1 MNEISKLSGPPQEP
15 KRLGLFIDGKGI
27 ERGDFEFLSRSSPGY
42 GADVT
47 KVAMG
52 TKQDVDNAVAAARRV
67 FERGSWSRM
76 PGADRARVLIRAAGL
91 IRERAEELAYWE
103 TLEAGKPISQSRAEI
118 NDGAGH
124 YEYCAGLAQTLH
136 GQTFNTYGDDLFG
149 LVIRE
154 PVGVVGL
161 INPWNFPFI
170 VLSERAPYILASGNS
185 LVVKPSEMTSYTTL
199 AMAEILQ
206 EAGLPDGV
214 FNVVTGTGPLVGQ
227 ALADHRDIDVISFT
241 GSTRTGEA
249 IVRAST
255 SNFKKTSLELGG
267 KNPQIVFADA
277 DLEDAA
283 DGVAFGLCF
292 NAGQCCVSGSRLIV
306 EKSAEEEFVA
316 LLTEKLKRVRIGDN
330 FDPASQMGAIV
341 STQHRDKIESYLT
354 LAQQEGG
361 HVAFGGERLSIT
373 DGGRFL
379 RPALLSGITNDM
391 RVAQEEIFGP
401 VLSVMTFEGQDE
413 AVSIANDS
421 PYGLAASIW
430 TKNIDKA
437 LGMIRRVRGGR
448 TWINTTIAG
457 GPGQPLGG
465 YRQSGV
471 GREAGM
477 TGVEEYTE
485 VKSVHVGIGKR
496 DHWIS

>member
-1 MNEISKLSGPPQEP
+1 MNEISALSGPPLQP
-15 KRLGLFIDGKGI
+15 RRLGFFIDGKH
-27 ERGDFEFLSRSSPGY
+27 EQRDDAAFLSRSSPGY
-42 GADVT
+42 GVDVTHVSLGTAADV
-47 KVAMG
+47 
-52 TKQDVDNAVAAARRV
+52 DRAVVAARRV
-67 FERGSWSRM
+67 FDKGSWSRM
-76 PGADRARVLIRAAGL
+76 SGADRARILVRAAAL

-136 GQTFNTYGDDLFG
+136 GQTFNTYGDELFG

-154 PVGVVGL
+154 PVGVVAL

-170 VLSERAPYILASGNS
+170 VLSERLPYILASGNS
-185 LVVKPSEMTSYTTL
+185 VVVKPSEMTSYTTL
-199 AMAEILQ
+199 AMADILQ
-206 EAGLPDGV
+206 EAGLPAGV
-214 FNVVTGTGPLVGQ
+214 CNVVTGTGPVVGQ
-227 ALADHRDIDVISFT
+227 ALAEHRDVDVISFT

-249 IVRAST
+249 VVRAST
-255 SNFKKTSLELGG
+255 TNFKKTSLELGG

-277 DLEDAA
+277 DLDDAA
-283 DGVAFGLCF
+283 DGVAFGMCF
-292 NAGQCCVSGSRLIV
+292 NAGQCCVSGSRLVV
-306 EKSAEEEFVA
+306 EAKAQEEFVA
-316 LLTEKLKRVRIGDN
+316 LLSEKLKRVRIGDTL
-330 FDPASQMGAIV
+330 DPASQMGAIV
-341 STQHRDKIESYLT
+341 SAQHRDKIESYLT

-361 HVAFGGERLSIT
+361 HIAYGGQRLEINE
-373 DGGRFL
+373 GGRFL
-379 RPALLSGITNDM
+379 QPAVLGGVTNNM

-401 VLSVMTFEGQDE
+401 VLSVMLFQTEDE
-413 AVSIANDS
+413 AIQISNDS

-430 TKNIDKA
+430 TKNIDRA

-471 GREAGM
+471 GREAGL

-496 DHWIS
+496 KHWIS